1 MLPVPSAP
9 LMVSRRRLL
18 VGTAALALLGASATA
33 CGSPPPPPGIDEV
46 IDQLH
51 RARADSRLAADAA
64 DAAPPEQRQPLHT
77 IAAER
82 AAHADALSDEIVR
95 MIGPEAAA
103 TSTATPAATPGP
115 GTAQPSRP
123 GTGPRTAERRRPPDA
138 TEVAGA
144 LQRSAESAARLAAEL
159 SGYRAG
165 LLGSI
170 AAACTA
176 AAVVVLGAPE
186 QTS

>member
-1 MLPVPSAP
+1 MPSAP

-33 CGSPPPPPGIDEV
+33 CGSPPPPPEIDEV

-64 DAAPPEQRQPLHT
+64 DAAPPEQRRPLHT

-103 TSTATPAATPGP
+103 TSTATPGP